1 MPLIPPETPGFVNC
15 AMCSS
20 TSSFTTGVTLFIT
33 SNIDPPS
40 GLDAPPLSPPH
51 TTLCIITV
59 HSSSMPSIPS
69 GTRTAPSAA
78 LLFSLGGVKRL
89 HRLFRSDDGPVA
101 ELLAPRV
108 ELAPESRRPAE
119 LTLLRGAPS
128 TSVSDGLG
136 GSLPEDAVDDMAD
149 MADIVDTVGGC
160 YSNRTTRRTSRS
172 ALTTRG
178 ARRLQRPNRN
188 LVRVLDCV
196 VKCCQQSVVKPLLD
210 SSLRVTWSVVSL
222 NNAS

>member
-1 MPLIPPETPGFVNC
+1 VVDVV
-15 AMCSS
+15 AWCSS
-20 TSSFTTGVTLFIT
+20 AQRGGDVW
-33 SNIDPPS
+33 
-40 GLDAPPLSPPH
+40 AH
-51 TTLCIITV
+51 
-59 HSSSMPSIPS
+59 PS